1 MVFFLCIPERFLTWK
16 ATVLQ
21 LFLTRLKHICL
32 YIQHTNT
39 IFNVSSP
46 FAFLLCQ
53 KREGQCHGNDEIST
67 KQSSRQRPIFF
78 PGVSRMPCVYFNAQ
92 LAWPPTLFTDGSS
105 SARRIGCTNIS
116 VDEPRYMIVRNQC
129 VPRHVPSLWLFS
141 YQIIW
146 NLLILIDICIF
157 SFFDR
162 STVISSSVRD

>member
-32 YIQHTNT
+32 YIQHTST

-78 PGVSRMPCVYFNAQ
+78 SFPGCLVC
-92 LAWPPTLFTDGSS
+92 LACILMRSWRDHRHYLLMGVRQHAGLG
-105 SARRIGCTNIS
+105 ARIFPLTNR
-116 VDEPRYMIVRNQC
+116 DMIVRNQC

-141 YQIIW
+141 YQII
-146 NLLILIDICIF
+146 
-157 SFFDR
+157 
-162 STVISSSVRD
+162 